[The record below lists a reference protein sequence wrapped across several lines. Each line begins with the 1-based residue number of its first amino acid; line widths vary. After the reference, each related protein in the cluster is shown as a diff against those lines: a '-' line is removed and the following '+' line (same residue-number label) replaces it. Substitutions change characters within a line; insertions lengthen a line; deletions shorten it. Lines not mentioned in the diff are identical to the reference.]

1 MKKLLAALVLIAT
14 TLRAADGPQAAL
26 SEGIALMGQG
36 DFQSAVLKLDEAARG
51 LATDATK
58 SRELTS
64 AYLFLGMS
72 YVELNQELNA
82 KAKFREVLKKDKELK
97 LSEAMYSKQ
106 IIRVFEATRAE
117 VYPKKK
123 NRFLPLLWIAGGGTA
138 AAGVAIAA
146 SGGEEPTT
154 TAPTTTTPPTT
165 GGGGGGGSTTTTTT
179 VATNPGD
186 PTRTP
191 TPTTL
196 PGATP
201 TPTPTGPTATP
212 TPTPTG
218 PTATPTPTP
227 IGPTAT
233 PTPTP
238 IGPTATPTPTPIGP
252 TATPTATPTPTPP
265 PTPTPTPTTVA
276 CNYSMAPPSVN
287 ILLLGGAGTCTVTTN
302 LPSCPWTAQA
312 SDSWIQMGGQTSGPG
327 NGAINWSAGLTL
339 LARTGEITLS
349 GTQGSTNARCQIVQ
363 GGVVPPPER
372 TTTDTAGAFAISR
385 LDVAGARA
393 QVTVNGTAVHFQATG
408 DAPIATATQPGPN
421 RVVAQ
426 IVTAAGRPGTWRFD
440 LAVPILP
447 GSLRAEAGEA
457 LSVTE
462 GSIVFRFAG
471 RPGERVVFSFHGRP

>member
-1 MKKLLAALVLIAT
+1 MKRLLAPLALIAT
-14 TLRAADGPQAAL
+14 TLSAADGPQAAL

-58 SRELTS
+58 TRELTN

-82 KAKFREVLKKDKELK
+82 KAKFREVLKKDPEMK

-123 NRFLPLLWIAGGGTA
+123 NRFLPVLLIAGGGTA
-138 AAGVAIAA
+138 AAGVAVAA

-154 TAPTTTTPPTT
+154 TAPPTTTPPTT
-165 GGGGGGGSTTTTTT
+165 GFGGGGGSTTTTTT

-191 TPTTL
+191 TPTPL
-196 PGATP
+196 PGATPTPTPTPAGPTATP

-233 PTPTP
+233 PTPT
-238 IGPTATPTPTPIGP
+238 A
-252 TATPTATPTPTPP
+252 TPP
-265 PTPTPTPTTVA
+265 PTPTPTPTPLA
-276 CNYSMAPPSVN
+276 CTYSMAPPSVN
-287 ILLLGGAGTCTVTTN
+287 ILLLGGNGTCTVTTN

-327 NGAINWSAGLTL
+327 NGAINWGAGLTL
-339 LARTGEITLS
+339 VARTGEITLS

-408 DAPIATATQPGPN
+408 DAPIVTATQQGPN

-440 LAVPILP
+440 LGVPIVP

-457 LSVTE
+457 VAVTE